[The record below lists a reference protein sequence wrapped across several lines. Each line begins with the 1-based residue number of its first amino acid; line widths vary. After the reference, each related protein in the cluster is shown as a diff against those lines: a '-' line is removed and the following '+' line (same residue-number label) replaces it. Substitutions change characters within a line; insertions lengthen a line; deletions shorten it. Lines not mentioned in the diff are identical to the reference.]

1 MGASGKHRHT
11 NSVIELRWTT
21 TTHTIFLDG
30 LDSALFDSFIPS
42 KASKVVASKIK
53 HLLASCREISTIT
66 VNRMDSLQRKVYG
79 AVWNRVKWGQKPV
92 RTQGFVCS
100 KVERKE

>member
-1 MGASGKHRHT
+1 MRVLGKHRHT

-30 LDSALFDSFIPS
+30 LNSVLFNSFIPS

-53 HLLASCREISTIT
+53 HLLASCCEISTIT

-79 AVWNRVKWGQKPV
+79 AV
-92 RTQGFVCS
+92 
-100 KVERKE
+100 